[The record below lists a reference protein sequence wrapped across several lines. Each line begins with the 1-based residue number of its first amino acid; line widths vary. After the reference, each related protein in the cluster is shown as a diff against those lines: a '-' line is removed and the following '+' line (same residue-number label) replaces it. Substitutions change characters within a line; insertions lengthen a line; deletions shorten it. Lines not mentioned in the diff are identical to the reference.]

1 MLRKFCTVAI
11 FALTVAV
18 VSSSMSQPANARGG
32 LFCDLMANHV
42 GADSWVYASYC
53 GPYTN

>member
-1 MLRKFCTVAI
+1 MLRKFCTGAI

-18 VSSSMSQPANARGG
+18 VSSSMSQPANARG
-32 LFCDLMANHV
+32 LFCELAANLF
-42 GADSWVYASYC
+42 GSDTWVYASYC

>member
-1 MLRKFCTVAI
+1 MLRKFCTGAI

-32 LFCDLMANHV
+32 LFCDLMANLV
-42 GADSWVYASYC
+42 GADTWVYAGVC